1 MYLAQQTS
9 FLGNVINIL
18 ISYGFLHIPLFFKN
32 FESESCP
39 RKLLYIS
46 VPERFIKILCFEAKN
61 VSILS

>member
-18 ISYGFLHIPLFFKN
+18 ISYGFLHIPLFYCCIL
-32 FESESCP
+32 SCP
-39 RKLLYIS
+39 RKLRYNLE
-46 VPERFIKILCFEAKN
+46 PERFIEILCFEAKN